1 MKFKK
6 GDRIVCVDNRYKPNE
21 LSTWLTNGKSYIV
34 KSLSNS
40 FGVVIGVWIDNDKD
54 VFSSYGLY
62 RFKLI
67 SEVRSEVIEDILS

>member
-1 MKFKK
+1 MKQEEK
-6 GDRIVCVDNRYKPNE
+6 NRLLKE
-21 LSTWLTNGKSYIV
+21 SE
-34 KSLSNS
+34 
-40 FGVVIGVWIDNDKD
+40 IGVWIDNDKD